1 MLAAP
6 VPSPHAAAVPALPG
20 HEAEHDHWHVYGR
33 RRRDVRAN
41 AALADRRTTELQLLL
56 SPPLPIRL
64 PIRRQVHDVQGAV
77 GAPAAPPSAWTWPVA
92 HLGHDVQKGWRETLA
107 LRMKGPNKPLGDVVE
122 GLSRPTIDIV
132 AFPGDQKLDPPSSLP
147 PRDDLLD
154 VLAVLQQRPF
164 SAPPG
169 PAAVLVGFREI
180 PIFLSLNNWRS
191 ACHEGVEGWGGGV
204 MRHINR
210 EVPSCAP
217 QRPIAPDGGA
227 AHRTHTVARP
237 SPPGA

>member
-1 MLAAP
+1 
-6 VPSPHAAAVPALPG
+6 
-20 HEAEHDHWHVYGR
+20 
-33 RRRDVRAN
+33 
-41 AALADRRTTELQLLL
+41 
-56 SPPLPIRL
+56 
-64 PIRRQVHDVQGAV
+64 
-77 GAPAAPPSAWTWPVA
+77 
-92 HLGHDVQKGWRETLA
+92 
-107 LRMKGPNKPLGDVVE
+107 MKGPNKPLGDVVE

-154 VLAVLQQRPF
+154 VVALWQQRPF

-169 PAAVLVGFREI
+169 PAAVWVGFREI
-180 PIFLSLNNWRS
+180 PIFLLLNNWRS
-191 ACHEGVEGWGGGV
+191 ACHEGVEGWGGGG

-237 SPPGA
+237 AGRVEPSGRGGGGPGKPRARAVRGDMWRGHGGGDGAVLGARSAHCSAEKGLISGKSGTSSSRTV

>member
-1 MLAAP
+1 M
-6 VPSPHAAAVPALPG
+6 
-20 HEAEHDHWHVYGR
+20 
-33 RRRDVRAN
+33 
-41 AALADRRTTELQLLL
+41 
-56 SPPLPIRL
+56 
-64 PIRRQVHDVQGAV
+64 
-77 GAPAAPPSAWTWPVA
+77 
-92 HLGHDVQKGWRETLA
+92 A
-107 LRMKGPNKPLGDVVE
+107 LRMKGPNKPLRDVVE

-132 AFPGDQKLDPPSSLP
+132 AFPGDQKLDPPRSLP

-154 VLAVLQQRPF
+154 VVALWQQRPF

-180 PIFLSLNNWRS
+180 SIFLSLNNWRS
-191 ACHEGVEGWGGGV
+191 ACHEGAEGWGGGG

-227 AHRTHTVARP
+227 AHRTHIVARP

>member
-1 MLAAP
+1 M
-6 VPSPHAAAVPALPG
+6 
-20 HEAEHDHWHVYGR
+20 
-33 RRRDVRAN
+33 
-41 AALADRRTTELQLLL
+41 
-56 SPPLPIRL
+56 
-64 PIRRQVHDVQGAV
+64 
-77 GAPAAPPSAWTWPVA
+77 
-92 HLGHDVQKGWRETLA
+92 A
-107 LRMKGPNKPLGDVVE
+107 LRMKGPNKPLRDVVE

-154 VLAVLQQRPF
+154 VVALWQQRPF

-180 PIFLSLNNWRS
+180 SIFLSLNNWRS
-191 ACHEGVEGWGGGV
+191 ACHEGAEGWGGGG

-227 AHRTHTVARP
+227 AHRTHSCEAEPAGRVEPSGRGGGGPGKPRAAVRGDMWRGHGGGDGAVLGARSAHCSAEKGVMSGVFGPSSSRTVAREVDERRSGP
-237 SPPGA
+237 HQRERERERATYGELGSVTQTAGNIDNTSRD

>member
-1 MLAAP
+1 
-6 VPSPHAAAVPALPG
+6 
-20 HEAEHDHWHVYGR
+20 
-33 RRRDVRAN
+33 
-41 AALADRRTTELQLLL
+41 
-56 SPPLPIRL
+56 
-64 PIRRQVHDVQGAV
+64 
-77 GAPAAPPSAWTWPVA
+77 
-92 HLGHDVQKGWRETLA
+92 
-107 LRMKGPNKPLGDVVE
+107 MKGPNKPLGDVVE
-122 GLSRPTIDIV
+122 GLPRPTIDTV
-132 AFPGDQKLDPPSSLP
+132 VFPSGQKLDPPSPLP

-154 VLAVLQQRPF
+154 VVALWQQKPL

-180 PIFLSLNNWRS
+180 PIFLLVNNWRS
-191 ACHEGVEGWGGGV
+191 ACHEGAEGWGGGG